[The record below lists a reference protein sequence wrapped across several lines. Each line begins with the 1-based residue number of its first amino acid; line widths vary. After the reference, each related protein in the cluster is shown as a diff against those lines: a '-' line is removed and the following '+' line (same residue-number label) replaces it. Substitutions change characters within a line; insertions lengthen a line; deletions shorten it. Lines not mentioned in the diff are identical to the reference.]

1 MSISKD
7 RIENF
12 GRPPLS
18 PYMIGEQAE
27 TTAAPIQGAMR
38 AEDLRL
44 REGSPETWSEPNVM
58 IPSRSMNTVVF
69 QSKRGGNSI
78 VVNDE
83 DSEGNGYMLITH
95 RSGAAVQITSE
106 GTVLI
111 KSFGD
116 TYNTSEGYQYQR
128 SAGDTNMNVGGEWN
142 VMVEGGSGNV
152 YINGDLNIE
161 CENFNLKA
169 RGKATMSS
177 GEGIEMKG
185 AKFSMEAHSDNLDL
199 IAKNIKLGA
208 SETFSLVS
216 TGDMSLGTEGNLNLK
231 GMGEVRVDATGEL
244 KLAGSETKVFGS
256 TVYLD
261 DVVRMAE
268 GGAGATGVEDPV
280 TPSVVEVEDP
290 PARRPSMDADRDIR
304 TVRNRPVPLTGRELD
319 EDTPI

>member
-1 MSISKD
+1 MTRISKD
-7 RIENF
+7 HVENY

-18 PYMIGEQAE
+18 PYMVGEQAE
-27 TTAAPIQGAMR
+27 STAAVVQGAGQ
-38 AEDLRL
+38 ATDIPL
-44 REGSPETWSEPNVM
+44 PNTETTWTEPSVH
-58 IPSRSMNTVVF
+58 IPTRSMNTVVF

-78 VVNDE
+78 VINDE
-83 DSEGNGYMLITH
+83 GSDGAGYMLITH
-95 RSGAAVQITSE
+95 NSGSVVQIGAD

-128 SAGDTNMNVGGEWN
+128 SAGDTNLNVGGEWN

-169 RGKATMSS
+169 RGKTTLSS

-208 SETFSLVS
+208 SETFSVVAKGNL
-216 TGDMSLGTEGNLNLK
+216 SLGTEGNLNLK
-231 GMGEVRVDATGEL
+231 GLSEIRVDATGEL
-244 KLAGSETKVFGS
+244 KLAGSDTKVYGA
-256 TVYLD
+256 TVYID

-268 GGAGATGVEDPV
+268 GGAGDTGVEDPI
-280 TPSVVEVEDP
+280 TPSVVEVEEP
-290 PARRPSMDADRDIR
+290 PARRPATNTQRGIITVQPSGGDIS
-304 TVRNRPVPLTGRELD
+304 GRELD
-319 EDTPI
+319 DEA

>member
-1 MSISKD
+1 MSKITRD
-7 RIENF
+7 HVDNF
-12 GRPPLS
+12 GLPPLS
-18 PYMIGEQAE
+18 PYMSGEQTEA
-27 TTAAPIQGAMR
+27 TPALIQSAS
-38 AEDLRL
+38 RL
-44 REGSPETWSEPNVM
+44 SDVPNSNDIPWSEPGVVV
-58 IPSRSMNTVVF
+58 PTRSMNTVVF

-83 DSEGNGYMLITH
+83 GSDGDGYMLITH
-95 RSGAAVQITSE
+95 KSGSVVQIDSK

-116 TYNTSEGYQYQR
+116 TYNTSEGYQYHR
-128 SAGDTNMNVGGEWN
+128 SAGDTNMNIGGEWN

-208 SETFSLVS
+208 SETFSILS
-216 TGDMSLGTEGNLNLK
+216 KGDLSLGTEANLNLK
-231 GMGEVRVDATGEL
+231 GNGEIRVDASGEL
-244 KLAGSETKVFGS
+244 KMKGSNARIRGD
-256 TVYLD
+256 TVYID
-261 DVVRMAE
+261 DIVRMAE
-268 GGAGATGVEDPV
+268 GGAGATGVADAV
-280 TPSVVEVEDP
+280 APSVVDVEEP
-290 PARRPSMDADRDIR
+290 PARRPATNQQAGIVKVKPRGYGING
-304 TVRNRPVPLTGRELD
+304 TELD
-319 EDTPI
+319 EEVPL